1 MLRVTIL
8 GCGGSGGV
16 PQIGGEDGRGWW
28 GACDPANP
36 RNRRTRSSILIEGGG
51 GGRLLVDT
59 GPDLRAQMLACGVP
73 GVDAIL
79 YTHEHADHIMGLD
92 EVRILNRIAGRP
104 LEAFGTERT
113 LAVLRQRFDY
123 AFLPSTG
130 PVFYRPAVE
139 PVPLRAGDAA
149 TMAGHRV
156 RTFRQDHAVM
166 DTLGLR
172 IGGFAYSTDLVRLP
186 EESLEQLHG
195 LDTWVV
201 GCFQRRPHK
210 VHANLDQVLDWVE
223 RLRPR
228 RTVLT
233 HMGPDL
239 DHGWLRA
246 GLPPGVEPGF
256 DGMRIEVPA
265 EAGPEGSRGRSFAA
279 AGDAPHSP

>member
-1 MLRVTIL
+1 VLKVTIL

-16 PQIGGEDGRGWW
+16 PQIGGEDGRGFW

-36 RNRRTRSSILIEGGG
+36 LNRRTRSSILIEGAG

-79 YTHEHADHIMGLD
+79 FTHDHADHIMGLD

-104 LEAFGTERT
+104 LEAFGMERT
-113 LAVLRQRFDY
+113 LSVLQRRFDY

-139 PVPLRAGDAA
+139 PVRLRAGEAL
-149 TMAGHRV
+149 TMAGHAV
-156 RTFRQDHAVM
+156 QTFLQDHAVM
-166 DTLGLR
+166 ETLGIR
-172 IGGFAYSTDLVRLP
+172 IGRFAYSTDLVRLP
-186 EESLEQLHG
+186 EESLARLAG

-210 VHANLDQVLDWVE
+210 VHAHLDQVLEWVE

-233 HMGPDL
+233 HMSPDM
-239 DHGWLRA
+239 DHGWLTA
-246 GLPPGVEPGF
+246 HLPPGIEPAH
-256 DGMRIEVPA
+256 DGMVLEIPA
-265 EAGPEGSRGRSFAA
+265 
-279 AGDAPHSP
+279 

>member
-1 MLRVTIL
+1 LLKVTLL

-36 RNRRTRSSILIEGGG
+36 LNQRTRSSILVEGGG

-59 GPDLRAQMLACGVP
+59 GPDLRTQLIACGVA

-79 YTHEHADHIMGLD
+79 FTHDHADHIMGMD
-92 EVRILNRIAGRP
+92 EVRILNRIVGRP

-113 LAVLRQRFDY
+113 LAILKQRFDY

-130 PVFYRPAVE
+130 PVFYRPAVD
-139 PVPLRAGDAA
+139 PVRLAAGDAA
-149 TMAGHRV
+149 AMAGHQV
-156 RTFRQDHAVM
+156 QTFSQDHAVM
-166 DTLGLR
+166 ETLGLR

-186 EESLEQLHG
+186 AESIRHLHG

-210 VHANLDQVLDWVE
+210 VHANLDQVLEWVAM
-223 RLRPR
+223 LRPR

-233 HMGPDL
+233 HMSPDL
-239 DHGWLRA
+239 DHGWLMA
-246 GLPPGVEPGF
+246 NLPPGVEPGH
-256 DGMRIEVPA
+256 DGMVLTLP
-265 EAGPEGSRGRSFAA
+265 
-279 AGDAPHSP
+279 

>member
-1 MLRVTIL
+1 MLKVTIL

-16 PQIGGEDGRGWW
+16 PQIGGEDGHGWW
-28 GACDPANP
+28 GACDPADP
-36 RNRRTRSSILIEGGG
+36 LNRRTRSSILIEGGG
-51 GGRLLVDT
+51 AGRLLVDT
-59 GPDLRAQMLACGVP
+59 GPDLRAQFLACGVP

-79 YTHEHADHIMGLD
+79 YTHDHADHIMGMD
-92 EVRILNRIAGRP
+92 EVRILNRLAGRP

-113 LAVLRQRFDY
+113 LGILRQRFDY

-130 PVFYRPAVE
+130 PIFYRPAVD
-139 PVPLRAGDAA
+139 PVRLRPGEGL
-149 TMAGHRV
+149 TMAGHAV

-172 IGGFAYSTDLVRLP
+172 IGDFAYSTDLVRLP
-186 EESLEQLHG
+186 EESLACLQG

-210 VHANLDQVLDWVE
+210 VHANLEQVLDWVAA
-223 RLRPR
+223 LRPR

-246 GLPPGVEPGF
+246 NLPPGIEPAH
-256 DGMRIEVPA
+256 DGMELAVP
-265 EAGPEGSRGRSFAA
+265 GPG
-279 AGDAPHSP
+279 

>member
-1 MLRVTIL
+1 MLKVTIL

-36 RNRRTRSSILIEGGG
+36 LNRRTRSSILIEGNG

-59 GPDLRAQMLACGVP
+59 GPDLRSQMLACGVP

-79 YTHEHADHIMGLD
+79 FTHEHADHIMGLD

-104 LEAFGTERT
+104 LEAFGMERT
-113 LAVLRQRFDY
+113 LAILKQRFDY

-130 PVFYRPAVE
+130 PAFFRPAVE
-139 PVPLRAGDAA
+139 PVRFRAGEALGI
-149 TMAGHRV
+149 AGHAV
-156 RTFRQDHAVM
+156 QTFSQDHAVM
-166 DTLGLR
+166 ETVGLR

-186 EESLEQLHG
+186 EESLARLHG

-210 VHANLDQVLDWVE
+210 VHANLDQVLAWVE

-233 HMGPDL
+233 HMSPDL
-239 DHGWLRA
+239 DHGWLLA
-246 GLPPGVEPGF
+246 NLPPGIEPGH
-256 DGMRIEVPA
+256 DGMVLEVP
-265 EAGPEGSRGRSFAA
+265 G
-279 AGDAPHSP
+279 